1 MSELGSGER
10 PLIVCVVDDEE
21 RGEHLRDDVDRIA
34 GAEVGVAVFR
44 TIDGALS
51 ALADFEDSNILV
63 PLVLVG
69 ERVDD
74 RKGIELLD
82 DMQDRSRYRGTR
94 KVVVTTSAGEAPE
107 RRRSRSVVDATLEA
121 PWTDD
126 ALRDLLDTLVTEYLI
141 EHAPEQLERVPD
153 LVDVEVLS
161 DAFAETERRLR
172 STDRQVR
179 QLRRTFMAYKSM
191 SDGEVEATMI
201 EEFDRVLDHPSQVS
215 FAAGE
220 TIVRSGES
228 LDGILILTSG
238 RARLSLVAGEREIVF
253 HSRTAG
259 RIIGVMAVT
268 LDRPAFFDV
277 QAATDVTAI
286 PVSAEQLDAAL
297 AESAT
302 LAMTFVTVL
311 LRSFARRNLRG
322 VEQQYEIDRL
332 NRDLAADR
340 DRLANALAELE
351 QTQTRL
357 IESEKL
363 ATLGQ
368 LAAGVGHELNNPVA
382 AINRSVDFLEQDL
395 VWLAGETHEP
405 ELLDEF
411 LRRGIDHQPLSTRE
425 ERRIRGELERAGI
438 EPADARGLARLGV
451 TSPDEA
457 RRVLSGG
464 AGEADRLERYYE
476 MGLALRNI
484 SSSAER
490 ITSLV
495 GSLRSYA
502 RSGDEL
508 NPETDVNQSLEDT
521 LVLLAH
527 RARDV
532 NVIRAYGKLPPIEA
546 YPGRLNQVWTNLIG
560 NALDAMGGS
569 GTLTIRTEVVDA
581 GHVKVQIEDDGPG
594 IASEDVDRV
603 FDLHFT
609 TRHGRVEFGL
619 GLGLRIARDIVGQH
633 DGSIAVASIPGRTT
647 FTVTL
652 PVHQDGER
660 VATISNAEGETP

>member
-1 MSELGSGER
+1 VTGLGSRDR
-10 PLIVCVVDDEE
+10 PLIACVLDDEDLGE
-21 RGEHLRDDVDRIA
+21 RLRDDVDRIS
-34 GAEVGVAVFR
+34 GAEVGVVVFR
-44 TIDGALS
+44 TVDGAAS
-51 ALADFEDSNILV
+51 ALADFEASDVLV

-69 ERVDD
+69 QRVDE
-74 RKGIELLD
+74 RAGIELLND
-82 DMQDRSRYRGTR
+82 LQDRARYRGTR
-94 KVVVTTSAGEAPE
+94 KVIVITDSNAGAPE
-107 RRRSRSVVDATLEA
+107 RRRGRGVVDGTLRM
-121 PWTDD
+121 PWTEEE
-126 ALRDLLDTLVTEYLI
+126 LRDLLDTLVTEYLI
-141 EHAPEQLERVPD
+141 EHAPEQLELVPD

-172 STDRQVR
+172 TTDRQVR
-179 QLRRTFMAYKSM
+179 QLRRTFMAYKAM

-201 EEFDRVLDHPSQVS
+201 EEFDRVLDHPGQVS

-220 TIVRSGES
+220 TIVRSGET

-238 RARLSLVAGEREIVF
+238 RARLSLNVGGREIVF

-277 QAATDVTAI
+277 EAATDVAAI
-286 PVSAEQLDAAL
+286 PVSADELDAAL

-351 QTQTRL
+351 ETQTRL

-395 VWLAGETHEP
+395 VWLAGESHEP
-405 ELLDEF
+405 ALLDEF

-425 ERRIRGELERAGI
+425 ERRHRGELERAGV
-438 EPADARGLARLGV
+438 EPAAARTLVKIGV
-451 TSPDEA
+451 TSPEAA
-457 RRVLSGG
+457 RRVLAGG
-464 AGEADRLERYYE
+464 AGELDRLERYYE

-502 RSGDEL
+502 RSGEEL

-532 NVIRAYGKLPPIEA
+532 NVIRAYGELPPIEA
-546 YPGRLNQVWTNLIG
+546 YPGRLNQVWTNLIS
-560 NALDAMGGS
+560 NALEAMAEA
-569 GTLTIRTEVVDA
+569 GTLTIRTEVVDV

-594 IASEDVDRV
+594 IAAADLDRI

-619 GLGLRIARDIVGQH
+619 GLGLRIARDVVTQH
-633 DGSIAVASIPGRTT
+633 GGSITVASIPGRTT

-652 PVHQDGER
+652 PVSQDER
-660 VATISNAEGETP
+660 AAVSSNGGDTS

>member
-1 MSELGSGER
+1 MTGHGSSER
-10 PLIVCVVDDEE
+10 PLIACVVDDEE
-21 RGEHLRDDVDRIA
+21 LGGRLRDNVDRIS
-34 GAEVGVAVFR
+34 GAEVGVVVFR
-44 TIDGALS
+44 TVDGAAS
-51 ALADFEDSNILV
+51 ALADFEDSDVLV

-69 ERVDD
+69 QRVDD
-74 RKGIELLD
+74 RAGIELLND
-82 DMQDRSRYRGTR
+82 LQDRARYRGTR
-94 KVVVTTSAGEAPE
+94 KVIVVSDPDAGTPE
-107 RRRSRSVVDATLEA
+107 RRRGRGVVDDVLRV
-121 PWTDD
+121 PWTDPE
-126 ALRDLLDTLVTEYLI
+126 LRDLLDTLVTEYLI
-141 EHAPEQLERVPD
+141 EHAPEQLELVPD

-172 STDRQVR
+172 TTDRQVR

-191 SDGEVEATMI
+191 SEGEVEAAMI
-201 EEFDRVLDHPSQVS
+201 EEFDRVLDHPQQVT

-220 TIVRSGES
+220 TLVRAGES
-228 LDGILILTSG
+228 LDGIFILTSG
-238 RARLSLVAGEREIVF
+238 RVRLSRDVGGQRMVF
-253 HSRTAG
+253 HSRTSG

-277 QAATDVTAI
+277 AAATDVTAI
-286 PVSAEQLDAAL
+286 PVSADELDAAL

-322 VEQQYEIDRL
+322 IEQQYEIDRL

-395 VWLAGETHEP
+395 VWLAGESHEP
-405 ELLDEF
+405 ELLGEF
-411 LRRGIDHQPLSTRE
+411 INRGIHHQPLSTRE
-425 ERRIRGELERAGI
+425 ARRHRRELERAGI
-438 EPADARGLARLGV
+438 EPTPARSLVKVGV
-451 TSPDEA
+451 TSPEEA
-457 RRVLSGG
+457 RRVLTRGVD
-464 AGEADRLERYYE
+464 ELDRVERYYE

-495 GSLRSYA
+495 GSLRAYA
-502 RSGDEL
+502 RSGEEL
-508 NPETDVNQSLEDT
+508 NPETDVNQGLEDT

-532 NVIRAYGKLPPIEA
+532 NVIRAYGDLPPIEA
-546 YPGRLNQVWTNLIG
+546 YPGRLNQVWTNLIS
-560 NALDAMGGS
+560 NALDAMAGS

-581 GHVKVQIEDDGPG
+581 GHVKVQVQDDGPG
-594 IASEDVDRV
+594 IAAADLDRI
-603 FDLHFT
+603 FDLNFT

-619 GLGLRIARDIVGQH
+619 GLGLRIARDVVTQH
-633 DGSIAVASIPGRTT
+633 GGSISVASIPGRTT

-652 PVHQDGER
+652 PVRQEH
-660 VATISNAEGETP
+660 VAAGPANGGATP